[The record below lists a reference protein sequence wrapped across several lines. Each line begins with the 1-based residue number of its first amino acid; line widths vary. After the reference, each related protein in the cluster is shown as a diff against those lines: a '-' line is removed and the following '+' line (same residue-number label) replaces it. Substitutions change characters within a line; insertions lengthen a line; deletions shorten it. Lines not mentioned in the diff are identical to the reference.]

1 MGHYKSNL
9 RDIEFN
15 LFEVFGTDRTL
26 GSAPFEQL
34 DVDTA
39 RGMLQEM
46 ARLAEHDLAASFADS
61 DRNPP
66 VFDVAT
72 GSVTMPAS
80 FLKSYQ
86 AFIDGGW
93 DPTDLPEHLG
103 GVGVPPSVRWAVAEM
118 VLGANPAVYM
128 FASGAGFAAILD
140 RLGNDKQKAYAQ
152 TMIDRHWGA
161 TMVLTEPDAGSD
173 VGAGRAT
180 AHQQPDGTW
189 HIEGVKRFI
198 TSAEW
203 DWPEN
208 IVHLVLARPVGV
220 PGAGGPGTQGLSLVV
235 VPKFHWDAEK
245 GELGERNGAYV
256 TNVEKKMG
264 LKVSTTCE
272 LTFGEKHPAIGELVG
287 DVHEGIAQMFQ
298 VIEYARMMV
307 GTKAIATLSTGYLNA
322 LDYAK
327 TRVQGADLT
336 QMTDKTAPRV
346 TISHHPDVRLM
357 LMRQKAWAEGM
368 RALVLYT
375 ASIQDRIE
383 MSTTAG
389 EVDDLAVR
397 LNDLML
403 PIVKGY
409 GSEKSYELLA
419 TSLQVFGGSGFT
431 QDYPVEQ
438 YIRDAKIDTLYE
450 GTTSIQ
456 GMDFFFRKIVRDKG
470 TALTALLTEIQEFSK
485 ADAGGSLVKER
496 ELLAQAL
503 EDVQAING
511 AMVNDLMSAADEIT
525 NIYKVG
531 LNTTRLLMAV
541 GDLTIAWLLLRQ
553 AAVALEALPTA
564 TGRDTAFYEGKVAG
578 ARWFAANVLPL
589 LTSQRSLAEA
599 TDTSLMELDE
609 AAF

>member
-26 GSAPFEQL
+26 GAAPFEQL

-39 RGMLQEM
+39 RGMLAEM
-46 ARLAEHDLAASFADS
+46 ARLAENDLAASFTDA

-66 VFDVAT
+66 VFDAAT
-72 GSVTMPAS
+72 GEVAMPES
-80 FLKSYQ
+80 FLKSYS
-86 AFIDGGW
+86 AYIDGGW
-93 DPTDLPEHLG
+93 DVADLPEHLG
-103 GVGVPPSVRWAVAEM
+103 GGGVPPSIRWANAEM
-118 VLGANPAVYM
+118 VLGANPAIYM
-128 FASGAGFAAILD
+128 YSSGAGFAAILD
-140 RLGNDKQKAYAQ
+140 RLGNEKQKKLAQ
-152 TMIDRHWGA
+152 LMVDRKWGA

-180 AHQQPDGTW
+180 ARQQPDGTW
-189 HIEGVKRFI
+189 RLEGVKRFI

-220 PGAGGPGTQGLSLVV
+220 PGVGGPGTKGLSLFV
-235 VPKFHWDAEK
+235 VPKYLVNED
-245 GELGERNGAYV
+245 GTLGERNGAYV

-272 LTFGEKHPAIGELVG
+272 LTFGDKHPAIGELVG

-307 GTKAIATLSTGYLNA
+307 GTKAIATLSTGYLNS
-322 LDYAK
+322 LEFAK
-327 TRVQGADLT
+327 QRVQGADLT
-336 QMTDKTAPRV
+336 KMTDKTAPRV
-346 TISHHPDVRLM
+346 TIIHHPDVRLM

-375 ASIQDRIE
+375 ASVQDQVE
-383 MSTTAG
+383 KSAAAG
-389 EVDDLAVR
+389 QVDDLAVR
-397 LNDLML
+397 LNDLLL

-431 QDYPVEQ
+431 QDYPIEQ

-456 GMDFFFRKIVRDKG
+456 GMDLFFRKIVRDQG
-470 TALTALLTEIQEFSK
+470 QALTHLLGEVQEFAK
-485 ADAGGSLVKER
+485 GDAGNGALSKER
-496 ELLAQAL
+496 GLLAQAL

-511 AMVNDLMSAADEIT
+511 VMVNHLMSSAESVD

-531 LNTTRLLMAV
+531 LNTTRLLMAL
-541 GDLTIAWLLLRQ
+541 GDLVIAWLLMRQ
-553 AAVALEALPTA
+553 AAVALDKLLTT
-564 TGRDTAFYEGKVAG
+564 TGRDRAFYEGKVAS
-578 ARWFAANVLPL
+578 ARWFAASVLPE
-589 LTSQRSLAEA
+589 LTSKRAIAEA
-599 TDTSLMELDE
+599 ADLTLMELDE